1 MACLRIIQVDAA
13 TLMVVEE
20 NPHFHVKLFEYPEN
34 NEYKFNELLIIIAIT
49 CASVNAPKQVYF
61 FKAQVFVK
69 THFELYFIKLFE
81 IIARCFKSVLI
92 SAFISVLRNKCLV
105 QRPTLALDHLTTCVT
120 YFLYFTQVFKLRMKT
135 ISVCKSFH
143 YLMELT
149 YSVYVTLFYFKYYFK
164 INS

>member
-20 NPHFHVKLFEYPEN
+20 IPHFHVKLFEYPEN

-69 THFELYFIKLFE
+69 TYFELYFIKLFE

-92 SAFISVLRNKCLV
+92 SAFIRVLRNKCLV
-105 QRPTLALDHLTTCVT
+105 QRPTLALDYLCDVFPVFHPSVQVEDEDHKCV
-120 YFLYFTQVFKLRMKT
+120 
-135 ISVCKSFH
+135 
-143 YLMELT
+143 
-149 YSVYVTLFYFKYYFK
+149 
-164 INS
+164 